1 MLSRRYLRIKV
12 MQALYA
18 FFQGDS
24 KDIAKGEREMFNGID
39 KLYEL
44 YHLLLMLLVEVRFN
58 AGRAMEDA
66 KNKMRPTAEDINPN
80 LRFIENKVL
89 AKLDSNKALKKFAEA
104 HKLSWNNE
112 GELTRRIMNNIRAS
126 ETYSRYMSSEARS
139 FKADQEFIIEIYKEQ
154 IADFELLENF
164 LEEKNIFWFNDFDY
178 VNSMVL
184 KTLEGMSENDSE
196 NARLMPLYKNEEE
209 DRAFAVDL
217 FRKTIIHDEENQKLI
232 AEKTKNWEV
241 ERIAMMD
248 VLLMKMAIT
257 EILYFQTVPVKVSLN
272 EYIEVSKSF
281 STPKSKVF
289 INGILDKLVLDFRSS
304 GRMQKVGRGLLE

>member
-1 MLSRRYLRIKV
+1 

-44 YHLLLMLLVEVRFN
+44 YHLLLLLLVEIRFN
-58 AGRAMEDA
+58 AVRSTEDA
-66 KNKMRPTAEDINPN
+66 KNKLRPRAEDLNPN
-80 LRFIENKVL
+80 MRFIENTFL
-89 AKLDSNKALKKFAEA
+89 AKLDSNKALKKFAEG

-112 GELTRRIMNNIRAS
+112 GELTRRILSNIRAS
-126 ETYSRYMSSEARS
+126 ETYLRYMNSPDHN
-139 FKADQEFIIEIYKEQ
+139 FKADQEFILEIYKEH

-164 LEEKNIFWFNDFDY
+164 LEEKNMFWFNDFDY

-184 KTLEGMSENDSE
+184 KTIEGMSEKDNE
-196 NARLMPLYKNEEE
+196 NARLMPLYKNEDE

-217 FRKTIIHDEENQKLI
+217 FRKTIVHDEENQKLI

-241 ERIAMMD
+241 DRIAMMD

-272 EYIEVSKSF
+272 EYIEVSKAF

-289 INGILDKLVLDFRSS
+289 INGILDKLVLDFKSS